1 MAQQLQ
7 NVTINAPA
15 FGGINTQDS
24 PVGLDPSYASVATNC
39 VIDKLGRVG
48 ARKGSVLLSTATNTA
63 GASSVGTNTVKI
75 QTIFESLDK
84 SGDKV
89 VFSAGNNKIFS
100 GTSTLTDITPSGY
113 TISANNWKVVNF
125 NDHVYFYQRG
135 HEPLVYTDSGSQGL
149 VKLSVVTGFDAPNG
163 VFGVYNV
170 TATASETTTLVVADG
185 TTTVSIGSATYSSI
199 DAQVTAIQGGSNYS
213 NLLFTVA
220 KNDAGDGFKFTYK
233 TTGAVS
239 TAPTLTGSGSS
250 HTVSVIT
257 AGSADAPYQANEVLA
272 AFGRLWIADITNNKH
287 TIYWSDTLNGN
298 DWNGGA
304 TGAIDLTSVWPTGHD
319 EIVALAAHNGFLIVF
334 GKVSIVVYKG
344 AEDVV
349 TSGVF
354 KLHDTV
360 EGVGCVARDSV
371 QHTGTDI
378 IFLSDSG
385 VRSFGRVIQEKSM
398 PMRDISRNVRNDL
411 VRYVNEERI
420 ANSTLA
426 PVKSMYSPEEAF
438 YLLTLPN
445 NNITY
450 CFDMRQALP
459 DGSHRV
465 TTWSTPIALCYT
477 RTQDGKIYMG
487 RQGGIYEY
495 RGFTDK
501 LCTLVGSTQT
511 YSTSSY
517 QLAYFSN
524 PLDFGNSSNIKFLKK
539 FKMTII
545 GDAAAQSVLNWGYD
559 YSDSYYK
566 QTFISGKTNATTAF
580 YGVAEYGISSV
591 NTPVGATAD
600 FTEKLVD
607 PTNPSGARVPATE
620 PSFEYSLGTE
630 IQVPNVQGS
639 GHGTTVTV
647 GLESTISG
655 SEFSIQKIDIN
666 VLLGRLI

>member
-100 GTSTLTDITPSGY
+100 GTSTLTDITPALY

-135 HEPLVYTDSGSQGL
+135 HEPLVYTDESGS
-149 VKLSVVTGFDAPNG
+149 G
-163 VFGVYNV
+163 VLE
-170 TATASETTTLVVADG
+170 AM
-185 TTTVSIGSATYSSI
+185 
-199 DAQVTAIQGGSNYS
+199 
-213 NLLFTVA
+213 
-220 KNDAGDGFKFTYK
+220 
-233 TTGAVS
+233 
-239 TAPTLTGSGSS
+239 SS
-250 HTVSVIT
+250 HSHSTGTS
-257 AGSADAPYQANEVLA
+257 PYGNEVLA
-272 AFGRLWIADITNNKH
+272 AYGRLWVADVLNNKH
-287 TIYWSDTLNGN
+287 TIYWSDTLNGHA
-298 DWNGGA
+298 WTGGA
-304 TGAIDLTSVWPTGHD
+304 TGSIDLTTVWPTGHD
-319 EIVALAAHNGFLIVF
+319 EIVALAAHNGFLIIF
-334 GKVSIVVYKG
+334 GKTSIVVYSG
-344 AEDVV
+344 A
-349 TSGVF
+349 SSPANMA
-354 KLHDTV
+354 LHDTV

-420 ANSTLA
+420 ADSTLA

-630 IQVPNVQGS
+630 IQVPSVQGS

-647 GLESTISG
+647 GLESTING

>member
-1 MAQQLQ
+1 
-7 NVTINAPA
+7 
-15 FGGINTQDS
+15 
-24 PVGLDPSYASVATNC
+24 
-39 VIDKLGRVG
+39 
-48 ARKGSVLLSTATNTA
+48 VLLSTATNTA

-100 GTSTLTDITPSGY
+100 GTSTLTDITPSSY

-135 HEPLVYTDSGSQGL
+135 HEPLVYTDSSSQGL
-149 VKLSVVTGFDAPNG
+149 VKLSAVTGFDAPNG

-220 KNDAGDGFKFTYK
+220 KNDAGNGFKFTYK

-239 TAPTLTGSGSS
+239 PAPTLTGSGSS

-257 AGSADAPYQANEVLA
+257 AGSADDPYQANEVLA

-334 GKVSIVVYKG
+334 GKVSIVVYSG
-344 AEDVV
+344 ADDVV

-354 KLHDTV
+354 KLHDTI

-378 IFLSDSG
+378 VFLSDSG

-420 ANSTLA
+420 ADSTLA

-495 RGFTDK
+495 TGFTDR
-501 LCTLVGSTQT
+501 LCALVGSTQT
-511 YSTSSY
+511 YSTASY
-517 QLAYFSN
+517 LLSYFSN

-545 GDAAAQSVLNWGYD
+545 GDAAAESVLNWGYD
-559 YSDSYYK
+559 YSDNYYK
-566 QTFISGKTNATTAF
+566 QAFTSTRTNSNTAF
-580 YGVAEYGISSV
+580 YNVAEYGISSV
-591 NTPVGATAD
+591 NTPEGATAD
-600 FTEKLVD
+600 FTTKLVD
-607 PTNPSGARVPATE
+607 PSNPSGSTVSATE
-620 PSFEYSLGTE
+620 PSFEYSSGTE
-630 IQVPNVQGS
+630 IQVPNVHGS
-639 GHGTTVTV
+639 GHGAVVTV
-647 GLESTISG
+647 GLESTING
-655 SEFSIQKIDIN
+655 SAFSIQKIDIN

>member
-135 HEPLVYTDSGSQGL
+135 HEPLVYTD
-149 VKLSVVTGFDAPNG
+149 
-163 VFGVYNV
+163 
-170 TATASETTTLVVADG
+170 E
-185 TTTVSIGSATYSSI
+185 
-199 DAQVTAIQGGSNYS
+199 GGSGV
-213 NLLFTVA
+213 LEA
-220 KNDAGDGFKFTYK
+220 M
-233 TTGAVS
+233 
-239 TAPTLTGSGSS
+239 SS
-250 HTVSVIT
+250 HSHSTGTS
-257 AGSADAPYQANEVLA
+257 PYGNEVLA
-272 AFGRLWIADITNNKH
+272 AYGRLWVADILNNKH
-287 TIYWSDTLNGN
+287 TIYWSDTLNGHA
-298 DWNGGA
+298 WTGGA
-304 TGAIDLTSVWPTGHD
+304 TGSIDLTTVWPTGHD

-334 GKVSIVVYKG
+334 GKVSIVVYSG
-344 AEDVV
+344 ANDVV
-349 TSGVF
+349 TSNVF

-420 ANSTLA
+420 ADSTLA

-566 QTFISGKTNATTAF
+566 QTFTSTRTNATTAF

>member
-48 ARKGSVLLSTATNTA
+48 ARKGSVLLSTATNTVSA
-63 GASSVGTNTVKI
+63 NQGGAKDIKVE
-75 QTIFESLDK
+75 TIFESLDK

-149 VKLSVVTGFDAPNG
+149 VKLSAVTGFDAPRATNG
-163 VFGVYNV
+163 PD
-170 TATASETTTLVVADG
+170 L
-185 TTTVSIGSATYSSI
+185 
-199 DAQVTAIQGGSNYS
+199 
-213 NLLFTVA
+213 
-220 KNDAGDGFKFTYK
+220 
-233 TTGAVS
+233 
-239 TAPTLTGSGSS
+239 P
-250 HTVSVIT
+250 
-257 AGSADAPYQANEVLA
+257 PYQANEVLA

-319 EIVALAAHNGFLIVF
+319 EIVALAAHNGFLIIF
-334 GKVSIVVYKG
+334 GKVSIVVYSG
-344 AEDVV
+344 ADDVV

-420 ANSTLA
+420 ADSTLA

-566 QTFISGKTNATTAF
+566 QTFTSTRTNANTAF
-580 YGVAEYGISSV
+580 YGVNEYNVSTS
-591 NTPVGATAD
+591 
-600 FTEKLVD
+600 
-607 PTNPSGARVPATE
+607 
-620 PSFEYSLGTE
+620 EYSGGTE

>member
-48 ARKGSVLLSTATNTA
+48 ARKGSVLLSTATNTVSA
-63 GASSVGTNTVKI
+63 NQGGAKDIKVE
-75 QTIFESLDK
+75 TIFESLDK

-149 VKLSVVTGFDAPNG
+149 VKLSAVTGFDAPHATNG
-163 VFGVYNV
+163 
-170 TATASETTTLVVADG
+170 SDL
-185 TTTVSIGSATYSSI
+185 
-199 DAQVTAIQGGSNYS
+199 
-213 NLLFTVA
+213 
-220 KNDAGDGFKFTYK
+220 
-233 TTGAVS
+233 
-239 TAPTLTGSGSS
+239 P
-250 HTVSVIT
+250 
-257 AGSADAPYQANEVLA
+257 PYQANEVLA

-334 GKVSIVVYKG
+334 GKVSIVVYSG
-344 AEDVV
+344 ASSPTNTAFDPTNMV
-349 TSGVF
+349 
-354 KLHDTV
+354 LHDTV

-420 ANSTLA
+420 ADSTLA

-566 QTFISGKTNATTAF
+566 QTFTSTRTNANTAF
-580 YGVAEYGISSV
+580 YGVNEYNVSTS
-591 NTPVGATAD
+591 
-600 FTEKLVD
+600 
-607 PTNPSGARVPATE
+607 
-620 PSFEYSLGTE
+620 EYSGGTE

>member
-7 NVTINAPA
+7 NITINAPA

-24 PVGLDPSYASVATNC
+24 PVNLDPSYASIATNC

-63 GASSVGTNTVKI
+63 GASAVGTNTVKVE
-75 QTIFESLDK
+75 TVFESLDK

-100 GTSTLTDITPSGY
+100 GIGTLTNITPATY
-113 TISANNWKVVNF
+113 TISANKWKVVNF

-135 HEPLVYTDSGSQGL
+135 HEPLVYTDSASQGL
-149 VKLSVVTGFDAPNG
+149 VKLTVVDGYVAPN
-163 VFGVYNV
+163 V
-170 TATASETTTLVVADG
+170 
-185 TTTVSIGSATYSSI
+185 
-199 DAQVTAIQGGSNYS
+199 GGS
-213 NLLFTVA
+213 
-220 KNDAGDGFKFTYK
+220 DI
-233 TTGAVS
+233 
-239 TAPTLTGSGSS
+239 APF
-250 HTVSVIT
+250 
-257 AGSADAPYQANEVLA
+257 QANEVLA
-272 AFGRLWIADITNNKH
+272 AYGRLWIADITGDKH

-298 DWNGGA
+298 AWNGG
-304 TGAIDLTSVWPTGHD
+304 TSGAIDLTTVWPTGHD
-319 EIVALAAHNGFLIVF
+319 EVVALAAHNGFLIVF
-334 GKVSIVVYKG
+334 GKTSIVVYSG
-344 AEDVV
+344 ASSPTTMV
-349 TSGVF
+349 
-354 KLHDTV
+354 LHDTV

-378 IFLSDSG
+378 VFLSDSG

-398 PMRDISRNVRNDL
+398 PMRDISKNVRNDL
-411 VRYVNEERI
+411 IRHVNEERVI
-420 ANSTLA
+420 DPTLA
-426 PVKSMYSPEEAF
+426 LIKSVYSPEEAF

-459 DGSHRV
+459 DGAHRV

-477 RTQDGKIYMG
+477 RTQDGEIYMG

-495 RGFTDK
+495 KGFTDR

-517 QLAYFSN
+517 QLSYFSN

-559 YSDSYYK
+559 YSDNYYK
-566 QTFISGKTNATTAF
+566 QTFTSTRTNPNTAF
-580 YGVAEYGISSV
+580 YNIAEYGISSV
-591 NTPVGATAD
+591 NTPEGATAD
-600 FTEKLVD
+600 FTTKLVD
-607 PTNPSGARVPATE
+607 PSNPSGSTVSATE
-620 PSFEYSLGTE
+620 SSFEYTAGTQT
-630 IQVPNVQGS
+630 QVPNVHGS
-639 GHGTTVTV
+639 GHGTVVTV

-655 SEFSIQKIDIN
+655 TEFSIQKIDIN

>member
-149 VKLSVVTGFDAPNG
+149 VKLSAVTGFDAPHATNG
-163 VFGVYNV
+163 
-170 TATASETTTLVVADG
+170 SDL
-185 TTTVSIGSATYSSI
+185 
-199 DAQVTAIQGGSNYS
+199 
-213 NLLFTVA
+213 
-220 KNDAGDGFKFTYK
+220 
-233 TTGAVS
+233 
-239 TAPTLTGSGSS
+239 P
-250 HTVSVIT
+250 
-257 AGSADAPYQANEVLA
+257 PYQANEVLA

-304 TGAIDLTSVWPTGHD
+304 TGAIDLTTVWPTGHD
-319 EIVALAAHNGFLIVF
+319 EIVALAAHNNFLIVF
-334 GKVSIVVYKG
+334 GKVSIIVYSG
-344 AEDVV
+344 ASSPTGTAFDPTNMV
-349 TSGVF
+349 
-354 KLHDTV
+354 LHDTV

-420 ANSTLA
+420 ADSTLA

-566 QTFISGKTNATTAF
+566 QTFTSTRTNANTAF
-580 YGVAEYGISSV
+580 YGVNEYNVSTS
-591 NTPVGATAD
+591 
-600 FTEKLVD
+600 
-607 PTNPSGARVPATE
+607 
-620 PSFEYSLGTE
+620 EYSGGTE

>member
-24 PVGLDPSYASVATNC
+24 PVGLDPSYASIATNC

-63 GASSVGTNTVKI
+63 GASTVGTNTVKVE
-75 QTIFESLDK
+75 TVFESLDK

-100 GTSTLTDITPSGY
+100 GTGTLTDITPALY

-135 HEPLVYTDSGSQGL
+135 HEPLVYTDSSSQGL
-149 VKLSVVTGFDAPNG
+149 VKL
-163 VFGVYNV
+163 
-170 TATASETTTLVVADG
+170 TLVNGYVAPS
-185 TTTVSIGSATYSSI
+185 V
-199 DAQVTAIQGGSNYS
+199 GGSPI
-213 NLLFTVA
+213 
-220 KNDAGDGFKFTYK
+220 
-233 TTGAVS
+233 
-239 TAPTLTGSGSS
+239 APF
-250 HTVSVIT
+250 
-257 AGSADAPYQANEVLA
+257 QANEVLA
-272 AFGRLWIADITNNKH
+272 AYGRLWVADITGDKH

-298 DWNGGA
+298 VWNGGT
-304 TGAIDLTSVWPTGHD
+304 TGSIDLTTVWPTGHD
-319 EIVALAAHNGFLIVF
+319 EIVSLAAHNGFLIVF
-334 GKVSIVVYKG
+334 GKTSIVVYSG
-344 AEDVV
+344 A
-349 TSGVF
+349 TSPASMA
-354 KLHDTV
+354 LHDTV

-411 VRYVNEERI
+411 VRYVSEERI
-420 ANSTLA
+420 VNSTLA
-426 PVKSMYSPEEAF
+426 SVKSMYSPEEAF

-495 RGFTDK
+495 KGFTDK
-501 LCTLVGSTQT
+501 LCTLVSSTYT

-517 QLAYFSN
+517 QLSYFSN

-566 QTFISGKTNATTAF
+566 QTFTSKRTNANTAF
-580 YGVAEYGISSV
+580 YGVSEYNVSTS
-591 NTPVGATAD
+591 
-600 FTEKLVD
+600 
-607 PTNPSGARVPATE
+607 
-620 PSFEYSLGTE
+620 EYSAGTE
-630 IQVPNVQGS
+630 IQVPNVHGL
-639 GHGTTVTV
+639 GHGTVVTV
-647 GLESTISG
+647 GIESTISG

>member
-125 NDHVYFYQRG
+125 NNHVYFYQRG

-149 VKLSVVTGFDAPNG
+149 VKLTAVTGYVAPSVG
-163 VFGVYNV
+163 G
-170 TATASETTTLVVADG
+170 
-185 TTTVSIGSATYSSI
+185 SSI
-199 DAQVTAIQGGSNYS
+199 
-213 NLLFTVA
+213 
-220 KNDAGDGFKFTYK
+220 
-233 TTGAVS
+233 
-239 TAPTLTGSGSS
+239 APF
-250 HTVSVIT
+250 
-257 AGSADAPYQANEVLA
+257 QANEVLA
-272 AFGRLWIADITNNKH
+272 AYGRLWVADITSDKH

-298 DWNGGA
+298 VWDGGT
-304 TGAIDLTSVWPTGHD
+304 TGSIDLTTVWPTGHD
-319 EIVALAAHNGFLIVF
+319 EIVSLAAHNGFLIVF
-334 GKVSIVVYKG
+334 GKTSIVVYSG
-344 AEDVV
+344 A
-349 TSGVF
+349 TSPASMA
-354 KLHDTV
+354 LHDTV

-378 IFLSDSG
+378 VFLSDSG

-420 ANSTLA
+420 VDSTLSS
-426 PVKSMYSPEEAF
+426 VKSLYSPEEAF

-487 RQGGIYEY
+487 RQGGVYEY
-495 RGFTDK
+495 KGFTDR
-501 LCTLVGSTQT
+501 TAVYIDTGNDGIPDTWDYETST
-511 YSTSSY
+511 Y
-517 QLAYFSN
+517 QLSYFSN

-566 QTFISGKTNATTAF
+566 QTFTSTRTNANTAF
-580 YGVAEYGISSV
+580 YGVSEYNVSTS
-591 NTPVGATAD
+591 
-600 FTEKLVD
+600 
-607 PTNPSGARVPATE
+607 
-620 PSFEYSLGTE
+620 EYSAGTE

>member
-1 MAQQLQ
+1 
-7 NVTINAPA
+7 
-15 FGGINTQDS
+15 
-24 PVGLDPSYASVATNC
+24 
-39 VIDKLGRVG
+39 
-48 ARKGSVLLSTATNTA
+48 LSTATNTA

-135 HEPLVYTDSGSQGL
+135 HEPLVYTDESGS
-149 VKLSVVTGFDAPNG
+149 G
-163 VFGVYNV
+163 VLE
-170 TATASETTTLVVADG
+170 AM
-185 TTTVSIGSATYSSI
+185 
-199 DAQVTAIQGGSNYS
+199 
-213 NLLFTVA
+213 
-220 KNDAGDGFKFTYK
+220 
-233 TTGAVS
+233 
-239 TAPTLTGSGSS
+239 SS
-250 HTVSVIT
+250 HSHSTGTS
-257 AGSADAPYQANEVLA
+257 PYGNEVLA
-272 AFGRLWIADITNNKH
+272 AYGRLWVADVLNNKH
-287 TIYWSDTLNGN
+287 TIYWSDTLNGHA
-298 DWNGGA
+298 WTGGA
-304 TGAIDLTSVWPTGHD
+304 TGSIDLTTVWPTGHD

-334 GKVSIVVYKG
+334 GKVSIVVYSG
-344 AEDVV
+344 ANDVV
-349 TSGVF
+349 TSNVF

-420 ANSTLA
+420 ADSTLA

-566 QTFISGKTNATTAF
+566 QTFTSTRTNATTAF

>member
-63 GASSVGTNTVKI
+63 GASAVSTSTIKVE
-75 QTIFESLDK
+75 TIFESLDK

-100 GTSTLTDITPSGY
+100 GTSTLTNITPSGY

-125 NDHVYFYQRG
+125 NNHVYFYQRG
-135 HEPLVYTDSGSQGL
+135 HEPLVYTDESGS
-149 VKLSVVTGFDAPNG
+149 G
-163 VFGVYNV
+163 VLE
-170 TATASETTTLVVADG
+170 AL
-185 TTTVSIGSATYSSI
+185 
-199 DAQVTAIQGGSNYS
+199 
-213 NLLFTVA
+213 
-220 KNDAGDGFKFTYK
+220 
-233 TTGAVS
+233 
-239 TAPTLTGSGSS
+239 SS
-250 HTVSVIT
+250 HSHSTGTS
-257 AGSADAPYQANEVLA
+257 PYGNEVLA
-272 AFGRLWIADITNNKH
+272 AYGRLWVADITNNKH
-287 TIYWSDTLNGN
+287 TIYWSDTLNGHA
-298 DWNGGA
+298 WTGGT
-304 TGAIDLTSVWPTGHD
+304 TGSIDLTTVWPTGHD
-319 EIVALAAHNGFLIVF
+319 EIVSLAAHNGFLIVF
-334 GKVSIVVYKG
+334 GKTSIVVYSG
-344 AEDVV
+344 A
-349 TSGVF
+349 SSPASMA
-354 KLHDTV
+354 LHDTV

-378 IFLSDSG
+378 VFLSDSG

-411 VRYVNEERI
+411 VRYVSEERI
-420 ANSTLA
+420 VNSTLA
-426 PVKSMYSPEEAF
+426 SVKSTYSPEEAF

-495 RGFTDK
+495 KGFTDRSGVYID
-501 LCTLVGSTQT
+501 TGSDGIPDTWD
-511 YSTSSY
+511 YETSSY
-517 QLAYFSN
+517 QLSYFSN

-566 QTFISGKTNATTAF
+566 QTFTSTRTNANTAF
-580 YGVAEYGISSV
+580 YGVSEYNVSTS
-591 NTPVGATAD
+591 
-600 FTEKLVD
+600 
-607 PTNPSGARVPATE
+607 
-620 PSFEYSLGTE
+620 EYSAGTE

-647 GLESTISG
+647 GLESTING

>member
-135 HEPLVYTDSGSQGL
+135 HEPLLYTDESGS
-149 VKLSVVTGFDAPNG
+149 G
-163 VFGVYNV
+163 VLE
-170 TATASETTTLVVADG
+170 AM
-185 TTTVSIGSATYSSI
+185 
-199 DAQVTAIQGGSNYS
+199 
-213 NLLFTVA
+213 
-220 KNDAGDGFKFTYK
+220 
-233 TTGAVS
+233 
-239 TAPTLTGSGSS
+239 SS
-250 HTVSVIT
+250 HSHSTGTS
-257 AGSADAPYQANEVLA
+257 PYGNEVLA
-272 AFGRLWIADITNNKH
+272 AYGRLWVADVLNNKH
-287 TIYWSDTLNGN
+287 TIYWSDTLNGHA
-298 DWNGGA
+298 WTGGA
-304 TGAIDLTSVWPTGHD
+304 TGSIDLTTVWPTGHD
-319 EIVALAAHNGFLIVF
+319 EIVALAAHNGFLIIF
-334 GKVSIVVYKG
+334 GKTSIVVYSG
-344 AEDVV
+344 A
-349 TSGVF
+349 SSPANMA
-354 KLHDTV
+354 LHDTV

-420 ANSTLA
+420 ADSTLA

-566 QTFISGKTNATTAF
+566 QTFTSTRTNANTAF
-580 YGVAEYGISSV
+580 YGVNEYNVSTS
-591 NTPVGATAD
+591 
-600 FTEKLVD
+600 
-607 PTNPSGARVPATE
+607 
-620 PSFEYSLGTE
+620 EYSGGTE

>member
-63 GASSVGTNTVKI
+63 GASAVSTSTVKVE
-75 QTIFESLDK
+75 TIFESLDK

-100 GTSTLTDITPSGY
+100 GTSTLTNITPSGY

-125 NDHVYFYQRG
+125 NNHVYFYQRG

-149 VKLSVVTGFDAPNG
+149 VKLSAVTGFDAPH
-163 VFGVYNV
+163 
-170 TATASETTTLVVADG
+170 A
-185 TTTVSIGSATYSSI
+185 
-199 DAQVTAIQGGSNYS
+199 
-213 NLLFTVA
+213 
-220 KNDAGDGFKFTYK
+220 
-233 TTGAVS
+233 TTGS
-239 TAPTLTGSGSS
+239 DLP
-250 HTVSVIT
+250 
-257 AGSADAPYQANEVLA
+257 PYEANEVLA
-272 AFGRLWIADITNNKH
+272 AYGRLWIADITNNKH

-334 GKVSIVVYKG
+334 GKVSIVVYSG
-344 AEDVV
+344 ADDVV

-378 IFLSDSG
+378 VFLSDSG

-411 VRYVNEERI
+411 VRYVSEERI
-420 ANSTLA
+420 VNSTLA
-426 PVKSMYSPEEAF
+426 SVKSMYSPEEAF

-495 RGFTDK
+495 KGFTDRSGVYID
-501 LCTLVGSTQT
+501 TGSDGIPDTWD
-511 YSTSSY
+511 YETSSY
-517 QLAYFSN
+517 QLSYFSN

-566 QTFISGKTNATTAF
+566 QTFTSTRTNANTAF
-580 YGVAEYGISSV
+580 YGVSEYNVSTS
-591 NTPVGATAD
+591 
-600 FTEKLVD
+600 
-607 PTNPSGARVPATE
+607 
-620 PSFEYSLGTE
+620 EYSAGTE

>member
-1 MAQQLQ
+1 VAQQLQ

-63 GASSVGTNTVKI
+63 GASAVSTSTVKVE
-75 QTIFESLDK
+75 TIFESLDK

-135 HEPLVYTDSGSQGL
+135 HEPLVYTDESGS
-149 VKLSVVTGFDAPNG
+149 G
-163 VFGVYNV
+163 VLE
-170 TATASETTTLVVADG
+170 AM
-185 TTTVSIGSATYSSI
+185 
-199 DAQVTAIQGGSNYS
+199 
-213 NLLFTVA
+213 
-220 KNDAGDGFKFTYK
+220 
-233 TTGAVS
+233 
-239 TAPTLTGSGSS
+239 SS
-250 HTVSVIT
+250 HSHSTGTS
-257 AGSADAPYQANEVLA
+257 PYGNEVLA
-272 AFGRLWIADITNNKH
+272 AYGRLWVADVLNNKH
-287 TIYWSDTLNGN
+287 TIYWSDTLNGHA
-298 DWNGGA
+298 WTGGA
-304 TGAIDLTSVWPTGHD
+304 TGSIDLTTVWPTGHD

-334 GKVSIVVYKG
+334 GKVSIVVYSG
-344 AEDVV
+344 ANDVV
-349 TSGVF
+349 TSNVF

-378 IFLSDSG
+378 VFLSDSG

-411 VRYVNEERI
+411 VRYVSEERI
-420 ANSTLA
+420 VNSTLA
-426 PVKSMYSPEEAF
+426 SVKSMYSPEEAF

-495 RGFTDK
+495 KGFTDRSGVYID
-501 LCTLVGSTQT
+501 TGSDGIPDTWD
-511 YSTSSY
+511 YETSSY
-517 QLAYFSN
+517 QLSYFSN

-566 QTFISGKTNATTAF
+566 QTFTSTRTNATTAF

-620 PSFEYSLGTE
+620 PSFEYSAGTE

>member
-1 MAQQLQ
+1 VAQQLQ

-63 GASSVGTNTVKI
+63 GASAVSTSTVKVE
-75 QTIFESLDK
+75 TIFESLDK

-100 GTSTLTDITPSGY
+100 GTSTLTNITPSGY

-125 NDHVYFYQRG
+125 NNHVYFYQRG

-149 VKLSVVTGFDAPNG
+149 VKLSAVTGFDAPH
-163 VFGVYNV
+163 
-170 TATASETTTLVVADG
+170 A
-185 TTTVSIGSATYSSI
+185 
-199 DAQVTAIQGGSNYS
+199 
-213 NLLFTVA
+213 
-220 KNDAGDGFKFTYK
+220 
-233 TTGAVS
+233 TTGS
-239 TAPTLTGSGSS
+239 DLP
-250 HTVSVIT
+250 
-257 AGSADAPYQANEVLA
+257 PYEANEVLA
-272 AFGRLWIADITNNKH
+272 AYGRLWIADITNNKH

-334 GKVSIVVYKG
+334 GKVSIVVYSG
-344 AEDVV
+344 ADDVV

-378 IFLSDSG
+378 VFLSDSG

-411 VRYVNEERI
+411 VRYVSEERI
-420 ANSTLA
+420 VNSTLA
-426 PVKSMYSPEEAF
+426 SVKSMYSPEEAF

-495 RGFTDK
+495 KGFTDRSGVYID
-501 LCTLVGSTQT
+501 TGSDGIPDTWD
-511 YSTSSY
+511 YETSSY
-517 QLAYFSN
+517 QLSYFSN

-566 QTFISGKTNATTAF
+566 QTFTSTRTNANTAF
-580 YGVAEYGISSV
+580 YGVSEYNVSTS
-591 NTPVGATAD
+591 
-600 FTEKLVD
+600 
-607 PTNPSGARVPATE
+607 
-620 PSFEYSLGTE
+620 EYSAGTE

>member
-1 MAQQLQ
+1 VAQQLQ

-24 PVGLDPSYASVATNC
+24 PVGLDPSYASIATNC

-63 GASSVGTNTVKI
+63 GASTVGTNTVKVE
-75 QTIFESLDK
+75 TVFESLDK

-100 GTSTLTDITPSGY
+100 GTGTLTDITPALY

-135 HEPLVYTDSGSQGL
+135 HEPLVYTDSSSQGL
-149 VKLSVVTGFDAPNG
+149 VKL
-163 VFGVYNV
+163 
-170 TATASETTTLVVADG
+170 TLVNGYVAPS
-185 TTTVSIGSATYSSI
+185 V
-199 DAQVTAIQGGSNYS
+199 GGSPI
-213 NLLFTVA
+213 
-220 KNDAGDGFKFTYK
+220 
-233 TTGAVS
+233 
-239 TAPTLTGSGSS
+239 APF
-250 HTVSVIT
+250 
-257 AGSADAPYQANEVLA
+257 QANEVLA
-272 AFGRLWIADITNNKH
+272 AYGRLWVADITGDKH

-298 DWNGGA
+298 VWNGGT
-304 TGAIDLTSVWPTGHD
+304 TGSIDLTTVWPTGHD
-319 EIVALAAHNGFLIVF
+319 EIVSLAAHNGFLIVF
-334 GKVSIVVYKG
+334 GKTSIVVYSG
-344 AEDVV
+344 A
-349 TSGVF
+349 TSPASMA
-354 KLHDTV
+354 LHDTV

-411 VRYVNEERI
+411 VRYVSEERI
-420 ANSTLA
+420 VNSTLA
-426 PVKSMYSPEEAF
+426 SVKSMYSPEEAF

-495 RGFTDK
+495 KGFTDK
-501 LCTLVGSTQT
+501 LCTLVSSTYT

-517 QLAYFSN
+517 QLSYFSN

-566 QTFISGKTNATTAF
+566 QTFTSKRTNANTAF
-580 YGVAEYGISSV
+580 YGVSEYNVSTS
-591 NTPVGATAD
+591 
-600 FTEKLVD
+600 
-607 PTNPSGARVPATE
+607 
-620 PSFEYSLGTE
+620 EYSAGTE
-630 IQVPNVQGS
+630 IQVPNVHGL
-639 GHGTTVTV
+639 GHGTVVTV
-647 GLESTISG
+647 GIESTISG

>member
-63 GASSVGTNTVKI
+63 GASAVSTSTVKVE
-75 QTIFESLDK
+75 TIFESLDK

-100 GTSTLTDITPSGY
+100 GTSTLTNITPSGY

-149 VKLSVVTGFDAPNG
+149 VKLSAVTGFDAPHATNG
-163 VFGVYNV
+163 
-170 TATASETTTLVVADG
+170 SDL
-185 TTTVSIGSATYSSI
+185 
-199 DAQVTAIQGGSNYS
+199 
-213 NLLFTVA
+213 
-220 KNDAGDGFKFTYK
+220 
-233 TTGAVS
+233 
-239 TAPTLTGSGSS
+239 P
-250 HTVSVIT
+250 
-257 AGSADAPYQANEVLA
+257 PYQANEVLA
-272 AFGRLWIADITNNKH
+272 AYGRLWVADITNNKH

-334 GKVSIVVYKG
+334 GKVSIVVYSG
-344 AEDVV
+344 ADDVV

-378 IFLSDSG
+378 VFLSDSG

-411 VRYVNEERI
+411 VRYVSEERI
-420 ANSTLA
+420 VNSTLA
-426 PVKSMYSPEEAF
+426 SVKSMYSPEEAF

-495 RGFTDK
+495 KGFTDRSGVYID
-501 LCTLVGSTQT
+501 TGNDGIPDTWD
-511 YSTSSY
+511 YETSSY
-517 QLAYFSN
+517 QLSYFSN

-566 QTFISGKTNATTAF
+566 QTFTSTRTNANTAF
-580 YGVAEYGISSV
+580 YGVSEYNVSTS
-591 NTPVGATAD
+591 
-600 FTEKLVD
+600 
-607 PTNPSGARVPATE
+607 
-620 PSFEYSLGTE
+620 EYSAGTE

-647 GLESTISG
+647 GLESTING

>member
-7 NVTINAPA
+7 TVVINAPA

-24 PVGLDPSYASVATNC
+24 PVGLDPSYAAIATNC
-39 VIDKLGRVG
+39 VIDKLGRVA
-48 ARKGSVLLSTATNTA
+48 ARKGSVLLSTDTNTA

-84 SGDKV
+84 SGDKI
-89 VFSAGNNKIFS
+89 VFSAGNNKIFR
-100 GTSTLTDITPSGY
+100 GTSPLTDITPSGY
-113 TISANNWKVVNF
+113 TINANNWKVVNF

-149 VKLSVVTGFDAPNG
+149 VKLSAVTGFDAP
-163 VFGVYNV
+163 
-170 TATASETTTLVVADG
+170 
-185 TTTVSIGSATYSSI
+185 TV
-199 DAQVTAIQGGSNYS
+199 GGS
-213 NLLFTVA
+213 
-220 KNDAGDGFKFTYK
+220 D
-233 TTGAVS
+233 
-239 TAPTLTGSGSS
+239 
-250 HTVSVIT
+250 I
-257 AGSADAPYQANEVLA
+257 APYEANEVLA
-272 AFGRLWIADITNNKH
+272 AFGRLWVADITNNKH

-298 DWNGGA
+298 DWDGGA
-304 TGAIDLTSVWPTGHD
+304 SGAIDLTTVWPTGHD
-319 EIVALAAHNGFLIVF
+319 EIVALAAHNGFLIIF
-334 GKVSIVVYKG
+334 GKVSIVVYSG
-344 AEDVV
+344 ADDVL
-349 TSGVF
+349 TAGVF

-378 IFLSDSG
+378 LFLSDSG

-398 PMRDISRNVRNDL
+398 PMRDISKNVSNDL
-411 VRYVNEERI
+411 VRYVNDEKI
-420 ANSTLA
+420 VDSTLA
-426 PVKSMYSPEEAF
+426 SVKSIYSPEEAF

-445 NNITY
+445 SNITY

-459 DGSHRV
+459 NGAHRV

-477 RTQDGKIYMG
+477 KTQDGKIYMG

-495 RGFTDK
+495 KGFIDNI
-501 LCTLVGSTQT
+501 CTLVGSTQT

-517 QLAYFSN
+517 PLIYFSN

-545 GDAAAQSVLNWGYD
+545 GDAAAQTVLNWGYD

-566 QTFISGKTNATTAF
+566 QTFISTRTNANTAL
-580 YGVAEYGISSV
+580 YGISEYNVS
-591 NTPVGATAD
+591 T
-600 FTEKLVD
+600 
-607 PTNPSGARVPATE
+607 S
-620 PSFEYSLGTE
+620 EYSAGTD
-630 IQVPNVQGS
+630 IQVPNVQGL

-647 GLESTISG
+647 GVESTIFG

>member
-1 MAQQLQ
+1 VAQQLQ

-135 HEPLVYTDSGSQGL
+135 HEPLVYTD
-149 VKLSVVTGFDAPNG
+149 
-163 VFGVYNV
+163 
-170 TATASETTTLVVADG
+170 E
-185 TTTVSIGSATYSSI
+185 
-199 DAQVTAIQGGSNYS
+199 GGSGV
-213 NLLFTVA
+213 LETM
-220 KNDAGDGFKFTYK
+220 
-233 TTGAVS
+233 
-239 TAPTLTGSGSS
+239 SS
-250 HTVSVIT
+250 HSHSTGTS
-257 AGSADAPYQANEVLA
+257 PYGNEVLA
-272 AFGRLWIADITNNKH
+272 AYGRLWVADILNNKH
-287 TIYWSDTLNGN
+287 TIYWSDTLNGHA
-298 DWNGGA
+298 WTGGA
-304 TGAIDLTSVWPTGHD
+304 IGSIDLTTVWPTGHD
-319 EIVALAAHNGFLIVF
+319 EIVALATHNNFLIVF
-334 GKVSIVVYKG
+334 GKVSIVVYSG
-344 AEDVV
+344 A
-349 TSGVF
+349 SSPANMS
-354 KLHDTV
+354 LHDTV

-378 IFLSDSG
+378 VFLSDSG

-420 ANSTLA
+420 VDSTLSS
-426 PVKSMYSPEEAF
+426 VKSLYSPEEAF

-487 RQGGIYEY
+487 RQGGVYEY
-495 RGFTDK
+495 KGFTDR
-501 LCTLVGSTQT
+501 TAVYIDTGNDGIPDTWDYETST
-511 YSTSSY
+511 Y
-517 QLAYFSN
+517 QLSYFSN

-566 QTFISGKTNATTAF
+566 QTFTSTRTNANTAF
-580 YGVAEYGISSV
+580 YGVSEYNVSTS
-591 NTPVGATAD
+591 
-600 FTEKLVD
+600 
-607 PTNPSGARVPATE
+607 
-620 PSFEYSLGTE
+620 EYSAGTE

>member
-1 MAQQLQ
+1 METSIVAQQLQ

-63 GASSVGTNTVKI
+63 GASAVSTSTVKVE
-75 QTIFESLDK
+75 TIFESLDK

-100 GTSTLTDITPSGY
+100 GTSTLTNITPSGY

-125 NDHVYFYQRG
+125 NNHVYFYQRG
-135 HEPLVYTDSGSQGL
+135 HEPLVYTDESGS
-149 VKLSVVTGFDAPNG
+149 G
-163 VFGVYNV
+163 VLE
-170 TATASETTTLVVADG
+170 AM
-185 TTTVSIGSATYSSI
+185 
-199 DAQVTAIQGGSNYS
+199 
-213 NLLFTVA
+213 
-220 KNDAGDGFKFTYK
+220 
-233 TTGAVS
+233 
-239 TAPTLTGSGSS
+239 SS
-250 HTVSVIT
+250 HSHSTGTS
-257 AGSADAPYQANEVLA
+257 PYGNEVLA
-272 AFGRLWIADITNNKH
+272 AYGRLWVADVLNNKH
-287 TIYWSDTLNGN
+287 TIYWSDTLNGHA
-298 DWNGGA
+298 WTGGA
-304 TGAIDLTSVWPTGHD
+304 TGSIDLTTVWPTGHD
-319 EIVALAAHNGFLIVF
+319 EIVSLAAHNGFLIVF
-334 GKVSIVVYKG
+334 GKVSIVVYSG
-344 AEDVV
+344 A
-349 TSGVF
+349 SSPANMA
-354 KLHDTV
+354 LHDTV

-378 IFLSDSG
+378 VFLSDSG

-411 VRYVNEERI
+411 VRYVSEERI
-420 ANSTLA
+420 VNSTLA
-426 PVKSMYSPEEAF
+426 SVKSMYSPEEAF

-495 RGFTDK
+495 KGFTDRSGVYID
-501 LCTLVGSTQT
+501 TGSDGIPDTWD
-511 YSTSSY
+511 YETSSY
-517 QLAYFSN
+517 QLSYFSN

-559 YSDSYYK
+559 YSDAYYK
-566 QTFISGKTNATTAF
+566 QTFTSTRTNANTAF
-580 YGVAEYGISSV
+580 YGVSEYNVSTS
-591 NTPVGATAD
+591 
-600 FTEKLVD
+600 
-607 PTNPSGARVPATE
+607 
-620 PSFEYSLGTE
+620 EYSAGTE

-647 GLESTISG
+647 GLESTING

>member
-24 PVGLDPSYASVATNC
+24 PVGLDPSYAAIATNC

-63 GASSVGTNTVKI
+63 GASTVGTNTVKVE
-75 QTIFESLDK
+75 TIFESLDT

-100 GTSTLTDITPSGY
+100 GIGTLTDITPATY
-113 TISANNWKVVNF
+113 TISANKWKVVNF
-125 NDHVYFYQRG
+125 SNHVYFYQRG

-149 VKLSVVTGFDAPNG
+149 VKLTAVSGFDAPN
-163 VFGVYNV
+163 V
-170 TATASETTTLVVADG
+170 
-185 TTTVSIGSATYSSI
+185 
-199 DAQVTAIQGGSNYS
+199 GGS
-213 NLLFTVA
+213 
-220 KNDAGDGFKFTYK
+220 
-233 TTGAVS
+233 
-239 TAPTLTGSGSS
+239 
-250 HTVSVIT
+250 VI
-257 AGSADAPYQANEVLA
+257 APYQANEVLA
-272 AFGRLWIADITNNKH
+272 AYGRLWIADITNNKH

-298 DWNGGA
+298 AWNGGT
-304 TGAIDLTSVWPTGHD
+304 TGAIDLTTVWPTGHD
-319 EIVALAAHNGFLIVF
+319 EVVALAAHNGFLIIF
-334 GKVSIVVYKG
+334 GKTSIVVYSG
-344 AEDVV
+344 ASSPTTMV
-349 TSGVF
+349 
-354 KLHDTV
+354 LHDTV
-360 EGVGCVARDSV
+360 EGVGCIARDSV

-398 PMRDISRNVRNDL
+398 PMRDISKNVRNDL

-420 ANSTLA
+420 ADSTLA
-426 PVKSMYSPEEAF
+426 SVKSVYSPEEAF
-438 YLLTLPN
+438 YLLTLPTN
-445 NNITY
+445 NLTY

-459 DGSHRV
+459 DGSNRT

-477 RTQDGKIYMG
+477 RTQDGEIYIG
-487 RQGGIYEY
+487 RQGGVYAY
-495 RGFTDK
+495 KGFTDR
-501 LCTLVGSTQT
+501 LCTLVASTYT

-517 QLAYFSN
+517 QLTYFSN
-524 PLDFGNSSNIKFLKK
+524 PLDFGNTSNFKFLKK

-566 QTFISGKTNATTAF
+566 QTFNSTRTNANAAF
-580 YGVAEYGISSV
+580 YGVDEYNVSTSEY
-591 NTPVGATAD
+591 TA
-600 FTEKLVD
+600 
-607 PTNPSGARVPATE
+607 
-620 PSFEYSLGTE
+620 GTQ
-630 IQVPNVQGS
+630 IQVPNVHGS
-639 GHGTTVTV
+639 GHGTVVTV
-647 GLESTISG
+647 GLESIING

>member
-7 NVTINAPA
+7 NITINAPA

-24 PVGLDPSYASVATNC
+24 PVNLDPSYASIATNC

-63 GASSVGTNTVKI
+63 GASTVGTNTVKVE
-75 QTIFESLDK
+75 TIFESLDT

-100 GTSTLTDITPSGY
+100 GTGTLTDITPSGY

-125 NDHVYFYQRG
+125 NNHVYFYQRG

-149 VKLSVVTGFDAPNG
+149 VKLSAVTGYIAPNG
-163 VFGVYNV
+163 VKAVYNV
-170 TATASETTTLVVADG
+170 TATASETTTLVVGDG
-185 TTTVSIGSATYSSI
+185 TTTVSVGSATYSTI
-199 DAQVTAIQGGSNYS
+199 DAQVSAIQGGTNYS
-213 NLLFTVA
+213 SLLFTVT

-233 TTGAVS
+233 ATAAVS
-239 TAPTLTGSGSS
+239 STPTLTGSGSS

-257 AGSADAPYQANEVLA
+257 VGSGNPPFQANEVLA
-272 AFGRLWIADITNNKH
+272 AYGRSWVADITGDKH

-298 DWNGGA
+298 VWNGGA
-304 TGAIDLTSVWPTGHD
+304 TGSIDLTTVWPTGHD
-319 EIVALAAHNGFLIVF
+319 EIVSLAAHNGFLIVF
-334 GKVSIVVYKG
+334 GKTSIVVYSG
-344 AEDVV
+344 A
-349 TSGVF
+349 TSPASMV
-354 KLHDTV
+354 LHDTV
-360 EGVGCVARDSV
+360 EGVGCIARDSV

-411 VRYVNEERI
+411 VRHVNEERI
-420 ANSTLA
+420 LDSTLA
-426 PVKSMYSPEEAF
+426 PIKSIYSPEEAF

-465 TTWSTPIALCYT
+465 TTWSTPVALCYT
-477 RTQDGKIYMG
+477 RTQNGEIYMG
-487 RQGGIYEY
+487 RQGGVYEY
-495 RGFTDK
+495 TGFIDK
-501 LCTLVGSTQT
+501 LCTLVSSTYT

-545 GDAAAQSVLNWGYD
+545 GDAAAESVLNWGYD

-566 QTFISGKTNATTAF
+566 QTFNSERTNANTAF
-580 YGVAEYGISSV
+580 YNVAEYGISSV

-607 PTNPSGARVPATE
+607 PTNPSGARVSATE

-630 IQVPNVQGS
+630 IQVPNVHGS
-639 GHGTTVTV
+639 GHGTVVTI
-647 GLESTISG
+647 GLESTING

>member
-24 PVGLDPSYASVATNC
+24 PVGLDPSYASIATNC

-63 GASSVGTNTVKI
+63 GASAVGTNTVKVE
-75 QTIFESLDK
+75 TVFESLDK

-100 GTSTLTDITPSGY
+100 GTGTLTDITPALY

-135 HEPLVYTDSGSQGL
+135 HEPLVYTDSSSQGL
-149 VKLSVVTGFDAPNG
+149 VKL
-163 VFGVYNV
+163 
-170 TATASETTTLVVADG
+170 TLVNGYVAPS
-185 TTTVSIGSATYSSI
+185 V
-199 DAQVTAIQGGSNYS
+199 GGSPI
-213 NLLFTVA
+213 
-220 KNDAGDGFKFTYK
+220 
-233 TTGAVS
+233 
-239 TAPTLTGSGSS
+239 APF
-250 HTVSVIT
+250 
-257 AGSADAPYQANEVLA
+257 QANEVLA
-272 AFGRLWIADITNNKH
+272 AYGRLWVADITGDKH

-298 DWNGGA
+298 VWNGGT
-304 TGAIDLTSVWPTGHD
+304 TGSIDLTTVWPTGHD
-319 EIVALAAHNGFLIVF
+319 EIVSLAAHNGFLIVF
-334 GKVSIVVYKG
+334 GKTSIVVYSG
-344 AEDVV
+344 A
-349 TSGVF
+349 TSPASMA
-354 KLHDTV
+354 LHDTV

-411 VRYVNEERI
+411 VRYVSEERI
-420 ANSTLA
+420 VNSTLA
-426 PVKSMYSPEEAF
+426 SVKSMYSPEEAF

-495 RGFTDK
+495 KGFTDK
-501 LCTLVGSTQT
+501 LCTLVSSTYT

-517 QLAYFSN
+517 QLSYFSN

-566 QTFISGKTNATTAF
+566 QTFTSKRTNANTAF
-580 YGVAEYGISSV
+580 YGVSEYNVSTS
-591 NTPVGATAD
+591 
-600 FTEKLVD
+600 
-607 PTNPSGARVPATE
+607 
-620 PSFEYSLGTE
+620 EYSAGTE
-630 IQVPNVQGS
+630 IQVPNVHGL
-639 GHGTTVTV
+639 GHGTVVTV
-647 GLESTISG
+647 GIESTISG

>member
-48 ARKGSVLLSTATNTA
+48 ARKGSVLLSTATNTVSA
-63 GASSVGTNTVKI
+63 NQGGAKDIKVE
-75 QTIFESLDK
+75 TIFESLDK

-113 TISANNWKVVNF
+113 TINANNWKVVNF

-149 VKLSVVTGFDAPNG
+149 VKLSAVTGFDAPHATNG
-163 VFGVYNV
+163 
-170 TATASETTTLVVADG
+170 SDL
-185 TTTVSIGSATYSSI
+185 
-199 DAQVTAIQGGSNYS
+199 
-213 NLLFTVA
+213 
-220 KNDAGDGFKFTYK
+220 
-233 TTGAVS
+233 
-239 TAPTLTGSGSS
+239 P
-250 HTVSVIT
+250 
-257 AGSADAPYQANEVLA
+257 PYQANEVLA

-420 ANSTLA
+420 ADSTLA

-566 QTFISGKTNATTAF
+566 QTFTSTRTNATTAF

>member
-7 NVTINAPA
+7 NITINAPA

-24 PVGLDPSYASVATNC
+24 PVGLDPSYAAVATNC

-63 GASSVGTNTVKI
+63 GASAVGTNTVKVE
-75 QTIFESLDK
+75 TVFESLDK

-100 GTSTLTDITPSGY
+100 GIGTLTNITPSSY

-135 HEPLVYTDSGSQGL
+135 HEPLVYTDVGSQGL
-149 VKLSVVTGFDAPNG
+149 VKLTAVTGFDAPN
-163 VFGVYNV
+163 V
-170 TATASETTTLVVADG
+170 
-185 TTTVSIGSATYSSI
+185 
-199 DAQVTAIQGGSNYS
+199 GGS
-213 NLLFTVA
+213 
-220 KNDAGDGFKFTYK
+220 DI
-233 TTGAVS
+233 
-239 TAPTLTGSGSS
+239 APF
-250 HTVSVIT
+250 
-257 AGSADAPYQANEVLA
+257 QANEVLA
-272 AFGRLWIADITNNKH
+272 AYGRLWIADITGDKH

-298 DWNGGA
+298 VWNGGT
-304 TGAIDLTSVWPTGHD
+304 TGAIDLTTVWPTGHD
-319 EIVALAAHNGFLIVF
+319 EVVALAAHNGFLIVF
-334 GKVSIVVYKG
+334 GKTSIVVYSG
-344 AEDVV
+344 ASSPTTMV
-349 TSGVF
+349 
-354 KLHDTV
+354 LHDTV

-398 PMRDISRNVRNDL
+398 PMRDISKNVRNDL
-411 VRYVNEERI
+411 VRQVNEERI
-420 ANSTLA
+420 IDPTLA
-426 PVKSMYSPEEAF
+426 PIKSVYSPEEAF

-477 RTQDGKIYMG
+477 RTQDGEIYMG

-495 RGFTDK
+495 RGFMDK
-501 LCTLVGSTQT
+501 LCTLVASTYT

-517 QLAYFSN
+517 QLSYFSN

-559 YSDSYYK
+559 YSDAYFK
-566 QTFISGKTNATTAF
+566 QTFNSKRTNANTAF
-580 YGVAEYGISSV
+580 YGVSEYNVSASEY
-591 NTPVGATAD
+591 TA
-600 FTEKLVD
+600 
-607 PTNPSGARVPATE
+607 
-620 PSFEYSLGTE
+620 GTQT
-630 IQVPNVQGS
+630 QVPNVHGS
-639 GHGTTVTV
+639 GHGTVVTV

-655 SEFSIQKIDIN
+655 TEFSIQKIDIN

>member
-1 MAQQLQ
+1 VAQQLQ

-135 HEPLVYTDSGSQGL
+135 HEPLVYTDESGS
-149 VKLSVVTGFDAPNG
+149 G
-163 VFGVYNV
+163 VLE
-170 TATASETTTLVVADG
+170 AM
-185 TTTVSIGSATYSSI
+185 
-199 DAQVTAIQGGSNYS
+199 
-213 NLLFTVA
+213 
-220 KNDAGDGFKFTYK
+220 
-233 TTGAVS
+233 
-239 TAPTLTGSGSS
+239 SS
-250 HTVSVIT
+250 HSHSTGTS
-257 AGSADAPYQANEVLA
+257 PYGNEVLA
-272 AFGRLWIADITNNKH
+272 AYGRLWVADVLNNKH
-287 TIYWSDTLNGN
+287 TIYWSDTLNGHA
-298 DWNGGA
+298 WTGGA
-304 TGAIDLTSVWPTGHD
+304 TGSIDLTTVWPTGHD

-334 GKVSIVVYKG
+334 GKVSIVVYSG
-344 AEDVV
+344 ANDVV
-349 TSGVF
+349 TSNVF

-420 ANSTLA
+420 ADSTLA

-495 RGFTDK
+495 KGFTDK

-566 QTFISGKTNATTAF
+566 QTFTSTRTNANTAF
-580 YGVAEYGISSV
+580 YGVNEYNVSTS
-591 NTPVGATAD
+591 
-600 FTEKLVD
+600 
-607 PTNPSGARVPATE
+607 
-620 PSFEYSLGTE
+620 EYSGGTE

>member
-24 PVGLDPSYASVATNC
+24 PVGLDPSYASIATNC

-63 GASSVGTNTVKI
+63 GASTVGTNTVKI

-100 GTSTLTDITPSGY
+100 GTGTLTDITPSGY

-125 NDHVYFYQRG
+125 NNHVYFYQRG
-135 HEPLVYTDSGSQGL
+135 HEPLVYTDESGS
-149 VKLSVVTGFDAPNG
+149 G
-163 VFGVYNV
+163 VLE
-170 TATASETTTLVVADG
+170 AM
-185 TTTVSIGSATYSSI
+185 
-199 DAQVTAIQGGSNYS
+199 
-213 NLLFTVA
+213 
-220 KNDAGDGFKFTYK
+220 
-233 TTGAVS
+233 
-239 TAPTLTGSGSS
+239 SS
-250 HTVSVIT
+250 HSHSTGTS
-257 AGSADAPYQANEVLA
+257 PYGNEVLA
-272 AFGRLWIADITNNKH
+272 AYGRLWVADITNNKH
-287 TIYWSDTLNGN
+287 TIYWSDTLNGHA
-298 DWNGGA
+298 WTGGA
-304 TGAIDLTSVWPTGHD
+304 TGSIDLTTVWPTGHD
-319 EIVALAAHNGFLIVF
+319 EIVSLAAHNGFLIVF
-334 GKVSIVVYKG
+334 GKTSIVVYSG
-344 AEDVV
+344 A
-349 TSGVF
+349 TSPASMA
-354 KLHDTV
+354 LHDTV

-411 VRYVNEERI
+411 VRHVNEERI
-420 ANSTLA
+420 LDSTLA
-426 PVKSMYSPEEAF
+426 PIKSLYSPEEAF

-465 TTWSTPIALCYT
+465 TTWSTPIALCYA

-495 RGFTDK
+495 TGFTDR
-501 LCTLVGSTQT
+501 VGVYIDTGNDGIPDT
-511 YSTSSY
+511 WDYETSSY
-517 QLAYFSN
+517 QLSYFSN

-539 FKMTII
+539 FKMTLI

-566 QTFISGKTNATTAF
+566 QTFTSERTNANTAF
-580 YGVAEYGISSV
+580 YGVSEYNVSTS
-591 NTPVGATAD
+591 
-600 FTEKLVD
+600 
-607 PTNPSGARVPATE
+607 
-620 PSFEYSLGTE
+620 EYSAGTE
-630 IQVPNVQGS
+630 IQVPNVHGS
-639 GHGTTVTV
+639 GHGTVVTV
-647 GLESTISG
+647 GIESTISG

>member
-7 NVTINAPA
+7 NITINAPA

-24 PVGLDPSYASVATNC
+24 PVGLDPSYAAVATNC

-63 GASSVGTNTVKI
+63 GASAVGTNTVKVE
-75 QTIFESLDK
+75 TVFESLDK

-100 GTSTLTDITPSGY
+100 GIDTLTNITPSSY
-113 TISANNWKVVNF
+113 TISANKWKVVNF

-135 HEPLVYTDSGSQGL
+135 HEPLVYTDVGSQGL
-149 VKLSVVTGFDAPNG
+149 VKLTAVTGFDAPN
-163 VFGVYNV
+163 V
-170 TATASETTTLVVADG
+170 
-185 TTTVSIGSATYSSI
+185 
-199 DAQVTAIQGGSNYS
+199 GGS
-213 NLLFTVA
+213 
-220 KNDAGDGFKFTYK
+220 D
-233 TTGAVS
+233 
-239 TAPTLTGSGSS
+239 
-250 HTVSVIT
+250 I
-257 AGSADAPYQANEVLA
+257 APYQANEVLA
-272 AFGRLWIADITNNKH
+272 AYGRLWIADITGNKH

-298 DWNGGA
+298 DWDGGA
-304 TGAIDLTSVWPTGHD
+304 TGAIDLTTVWPTGHD
-319 EIVALAAHNGFLIVF
+319 EVVALAAHNGFLIVF
-334 GKVSIVVYKG
+334 GKTSIVVYSG
-344 AEDVV
+344 AD
-349 TSGVF
+349 TPSTMA
-354 KLHDTV
+354 LHDTV

-378 IFLSDSG
+378 VFLSDSG

-398 PMRDISRNVRNDL
+398 PMRDISKNVRNDL

-420 ANSTLA
+420 VDSTLSS
-426 PVKSMYSPEEAF
+426 VKSVYSPEEAF

-477 RTQDGKIYMG
+477 RTQDGEIYMG

-495 RGFTDK
+495 KGFMDK
-501 LCTLVGSTQT
+501 LCTLVASTYT

-559 YSDSYYK
+559 YSDAYFK
-566 QTFISGKTNATTAF
+566 QTFNSKRTNANTAF
-580 YGVAEYGISSV
+580 YGVSEYNVTTSEY
-591 NTPVGATAD
+591 TA
-600 FTEKLVD
+600 
-607 PTNPSGARVPATE
+607 
-620 PSFEYSLGTE
+620 GTQT
-630 IQVPNVQGS
+630 QVPNVHGS
-639 GHGTTVTV
+639 GHGTVVTV

-655 SEFSIQKIDIN
+655 TEFSIQKIDIN

>member
-7 NVTINAPA
+7 NITINAPA

-24 PVGLDPSYASVATNC
+24 PVGLDPSYAAVATNC

-63 GASSVGTNTVKI
+63 GASAVGTNTVKVE
-75 QTIFESLDK
+75 TVFESLDK

-100 GTSTLTDITPSGY
+100 GIDTLTNITPSSY
-113 TISANNWKVVNF
+113 TISANKWKVVNF

-135 HEPLVYTDSGSQGL
+135 HEPLVYTDVGSQGL
-149 VKLSVVTGFDAPNG
+149 VKLTAVTGFDAPN
-163 VFGVYNV
+163 V
-170 TATASETTTLVVADG
+170 
-185 TTTVSIGSATYSSI
+185 
-199 DAQVTAIQGGSNYS
+199 GGS
-213 NLLFTVA
+213 
-220 KNDAGDGFKFTYK
+220 D
-233 TTGAVS
+233 
-239 TAPTLTGSGSS
+239 
-250 HTVSVIT
+250 I
-257 AGSADAPYQANEVLA
+257 APYQANEVLA
-272 AFGRLWIADITNNKH
+272 AYGRLWIADITNNKH

-298 DWNGGA
+298 AWNGGT
-304 TGAIDLTSVWPTGHD
+304 TGAIDLTTVWPTGHD
-319 EIVALAAHNGFLIVF
+319 EVVALAAHNGFLIIF
-334 GKVSIVVYKG
+334 GKTSIVVYSG
-344 AEDVV
+344 ASSP
-349 TSGVF
+349 TTMA
-354 KLHDTV
+354 LHDTV

-378 IFLSDSG
+378 LFLSDSG

-398 PMRDISRNVRNDL
+398 PMRDISKNVRNDL

-420 ANSTLA
+420 ADSTLA
-426 PVKSMYSPEEAF
+426 SVKSVYSPEEAF
-438 YLLTLPN
+438 YLLTLPTN
-445 NNITY
+445 SLTY

-459 DGSHRV
+459 DGSHRT

-487 RQGGIYEY
+487 RQGGVYEY
-495 RGFTDK
+495 KGFTDR

-517 QLAYFSN
+517 QLSYFSN

-566 QTFISGKTNATTAF
+566 QTFTSTRTNANTAF
-580 YGVAEYGISSV
+580 YGVSEYNV
-591 NTPVGATAD
+591 TA
-600 FTEKLVD
+600 
-607 PTNPSGARVPATE
+607 S
-620 PSFEYSLGTE
+620 EYSAGTE
-630 IQVPNVQGS
+630 TQVPNVHGS
-639 GHGTTVTV
+639 GHGTVVTV
-647 GLESTISG
+647 GLESTING

>member
-63 GASSVGTNTVKI
+63 GASAVSTSTVKVE
-75 QTIFESLDK
+75 TIFESLDK

-100 GTSTLTDITPSGY
+100 GTSTLTNITPSGY

-125 NDHVYFYQRG
+125 NNHVYFYQRG
-135 HEPLVYTDSGSQGL
+135 HEPLVYTD
-149 VKLSVVTGFDAPNG
+149 
-163 VFGVYNV
+163 
-170 TATASETTTLVVADG
+170 E
-185 TTTVSIGSATYSSI
+185 IGSGVLEAM
-199 DAQVTAIQGGSNYS
+199 
-213 NLLFTVA
+213 
-220 KNDAGDGFKFTYK
+220 
-233 TTGAVS
+233 
-239 TAPTLTGSGSS
+239 SS
-250 HTVSVIT
+250 HSHSTGTS
-257 AGSADAPYQANEVLA
+257 PYGNEVLA
-272 AFGRLWIADITNNKH
+272 AYGRLWVADVLNNKH
-287 TIYWSDTLNGN
+287 TIYWSDTLNGHA
-298 DWNGGA
+298 WTGGA
-304 TGAIDLTSVWPTGHD
+304 TGSIDLTTVWPTGHD

-334 GKVSIVVYKG
+334 GKVSIVVYSG
-344 AEDVV
+344 ANDVV
-349 TSGVF
+349 TSNVF

-378 IFLSDSG
+378 VFLSDSG

-411 VRYVNEERI
+411 VRYVSEERI
-420 ANSTLA
+420 VNSTLA
-426 PVKSMYSPEEAF
+426 SVKSMYSPEEAF

-495 RGFTDK
+495 KGFTDRSGVYID
-501 LCTLVGSTQT
+501 TGSDGIPDTWD
-511 YSTSSY
+511 YETSSY
-517 QLAYFSN
+517 QLSYFSN

-566 QTFISGKTNATTAF
+566 QTFTSTRTNATTAF

-620 PSFEYSLGTE
+620 PSFEYSAGTE

>member
-24 PVGLDPSYASVATNC
+24 PVGLDPSYASIATNC

-63 GASSVGTNTVKI
+63 GASTVGTNTVKI

-100 GTSTLTDITPSGY
+100 GTGTLTDITPSGY

-125 NDHVYFYQRG
+125 NNHVYFYQRG
-135 HEPLVYTDSGSQGL
+135 HEPLVYTDESGS
-149 VKLSVVTGFDAPNG
+149 G
-163 VFGVYNV
+163 VLE
-170 TATASETTTLVVADG
+170 AM
-185 TTTVSIGSATYSSI
+185 
-199 DAQVTAIQGGSNYS
+199 
-213 NLLFTVA
+213 
-220 KNDAGDGFKFTYK
+220 
-233 TTGAVS
+233 
-239 TAPTLTGSGSS
+239 SS
-250 HTVSVIT
+250 HSHSTGTS
-257 AGSADAPYQANEVLA
+257 PYGNEVLA
-272 AFGRLWIADITNNKH
+272 AYGRLWVADITNNKH
-287 TIYWSDTLNGN
+287 TIYWSDTLNGHA
-298 DWNGGA
+298 WTGGA
-304 TGAIDLTSVWPTGHD
+304 TGSIDLTTVWPTGHD
-319 EIVALAAHNGFLIVF
+319 EIVSLAAHNGFLIVF
-334 GKVSIVVYKG
+334 GKTSIVVYSG
-344 AEDVV
+344 AI
-349 TSGVF
+349 SPASMA
-354 KLHDTV
+354 LHDTV

-411 VRYVNEERI
+411 VRHVNEERI
-420 ANSTLA
+420 LDSTLA
-426 PVKSMYSPEEAF
+426 PIKSLYSPEEAF

-465 TTWSTPIALCYT
+465 TTWSTPIALCYA

-495 RGFTDK
+495 TGFTDR
-501 LCTLVGSTQT
+501 VGVYIDTGNDGIPDT
-511 YSTSSY
+511 WDYETSSY
-517 QLAYFSN
+517 QLSYFSN

-539 FKMTII
+539 FKMTLI

-566 QTFISGKTNATTAF
+566 QTFTSERTNANTAF
-580 YGVAEYGISSV
+580 YGVSEYNVSTS
-591 NTPVGATAD
+591 
-600 FTEKLVD
+600 
-607 PTNPSGARVPATE
+607 
-620 PSFEYSLGTE
+620 EYSAGTE
-630 IQVPNVQGS
+630 IQVPNVHGS
-639 GHGTTVTV
+639 GHGTVVTV
-647 GLESTISG
+647 GIESTISG